1 VELLASVAGS
11 EQGKI
16 ISVKLGPLSS
26 ASKAEHKAASR
37 KNSGRSFDLCVV
49 AAYLRHSKNVEAADD
64 RFSRNLNVA
73 LAKMLDNGSTVGNS
87 INFAIKASIS
97 SILGAKNSDP
107 LLLDLTN
114 KLKTLNEA
122 SSVSFPVQNGHDVLF
137 TTFSEAQFL
146 ERKDHVSYL
155 GKLSTI
161 LMNFIQS
168 PTHQIAPLV
177 PGRQGRE
184 WKFREMFKKYAAP
197 MYLNHQILSKEGRA
211 MILHV
216 MFGVK
221 YQRADHAGLWEA
233 ALNGMITPLNY
244 VASKSTAVEPHL
256 LSSYYG
262 LAAYATNAQLES
274 RIKDRACVAW
284 SLFFGVREDS
294 ECANLQWELGG

>member
-1 VELLASVAGS
+1 VGAKCAKHKDDPTPNSNAEWAKIFHKFTQFNNENISMALLIFGMFPASFYDEAISVELLASVAGS

-49 AAYLRHSKNVEAADD
+49 AAYLRHSKSVEAADD

-137 TTFSEAQFL
+137 TTFSETQFL
-146 ERKDHVSYL
+146 E
-155 GKLSTI
+155 
-161 LMNFIQS
+161 
-168 PTHQIAPLV
+168 
-177 PGRQGRE
+177 
-184 WKFREMFKKYAAP
+184 
-197 MYLNHQILSKEGRA
+197 SKIVLA
-211 MILHV
+211 SV
-216 MFGVK
+216 
-221 YQRADHAGLWEA
+221 
-233 ALNGMITPLNY
+233 TPI
-244 VASKSTAVEPHL
+244 
-256 LSSYYG
+256 
-262 LAAYATNAQLES
+262 S
-274 RIKDRACVAW
+274 RII
-284 SLFFGVREDS
+284 SS
-294 ECANLQWELGG
+294 CAKNNIPQEKITFRISGSSQRS